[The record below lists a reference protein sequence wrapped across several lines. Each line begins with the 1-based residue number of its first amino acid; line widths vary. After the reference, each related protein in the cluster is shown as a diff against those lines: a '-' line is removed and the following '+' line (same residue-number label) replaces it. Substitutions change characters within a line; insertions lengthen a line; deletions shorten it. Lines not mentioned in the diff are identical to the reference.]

1 LGKYRTIKID
11 LPFFLSTMDA
21 SLAREA
27 LLDQDFIL
35 NLRQQVK
42 AEKRRLIKGLGK
54 GGQRD
59 Q

>member
-1 LGKYRTIKID
+1 
-11 LPFFLSTMDA
+11 MDA